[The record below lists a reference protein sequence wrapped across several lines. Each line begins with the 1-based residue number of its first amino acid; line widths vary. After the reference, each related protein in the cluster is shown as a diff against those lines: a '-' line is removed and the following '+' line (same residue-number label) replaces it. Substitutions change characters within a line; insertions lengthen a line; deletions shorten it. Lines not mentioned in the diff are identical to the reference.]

1 MKIEFINPFHETL
14 PRILGLR
21 YFLLVDIEKDI
32 VSSEKVI
39 MPNPYQNIEIED
51 DVNIYL
57 KPQRISDSSLIKENK
72 S

>member
-1 MKIEFINPFHETL
+1 MKIELINPFHETF

-21 YFLLVDIEKDI
+21 YFLLVDFEKDI
-32 VSSEKVI
+32 FSNEKVI
-39 MPNPYQNIEIED
+39 MPNSYQNIEIED

-57 KPQRISDSSLIKENK
+57 KPQRISESSLIKENK